1 MKWRAAASARC
12 AEHGLTLGKDGR
24 CALCKRSR
32 GRAARRSGWG
42 AALAA
47 VACALAGAAIVGG
60 RVVVA
65 GPSQADVRAPAA
77 APRSPRP
84 RRLPATE
91 RAAPGSSLGHPGPHP
106 GRAEEPALTEAKDPP
121 EVSDLPEASHGL
133 APSAGS
139 ESSRAS
145 AEDRA
150 LGEPVRAPAATRRP
164 APIAPDAPEPPHD
177 SDSPPAPDD
186 PRDFERP
193 VEAASRAPWAPPL

>member
-1 MKWRAAASARC
+1 MKWRAAPSARC

-47 VACALAGAAIVGG
+47 VACALAGAAVVGG

-65 GPSQADVRAPAA
+65 GPSQADVRAPVP

-91 RAAPGSSLGHPGPHP
+91 RTAPESSRGHPGAHP
-106 GRAEEPALTEAKDPP
+106 GRTKGPALTEAKDLP
-121 EVSDLPEASHGL
+121 EVSDLPEASHGF
-133 APSAGS
+133 AASAGS
-139 ESSRAS
+139 EPSRAS

-150 LGEPVRAPAATRRP
+150 LAEPARAPTATRRP

-177 SDSPPAPDD
+177 SDSSPAPDD

-193 VEAASRAPWAPPL
+193 AEAARRAPWAPPL